1 MGRWDFYCLNMGHVI
16 FGPGK
21 LPPRTGELNSVKSG
35 DEHLSIDQA
44 ESDCVG
50 MCYLRLK
57 IDSPLIGLDG
67 FDWCKRETRSRAL
80 TPINASLCPRPNS
93 SRRIKQQQQTE
104 KKPTR
109 RNRKSTP
116 TSPEMEP
123 EQQPMEVHDPN
134 KILNAP
140 QPGDDYGAAAQ
151 GQEPLEIPPEGS
163 LAIEETDKGP
173 VEAVDEKVSWR
184 WKYWDSV

>member
-1 MGRWDFYCLNMGHVI
+1 
-16 FGPGK
+16 
-21 LPPRTGELNSVKSG
+21 
-35 DEHLSIDQA
+35 
-44 ESDCVG
+44 
-50 MCYLRLK
+50 
-57 IDSPLIGLDG
+57 
-67 FDWCKRETRSRAL
+67 
-80 TPINASLCPRPNS
+80 
-93 SRRIKQQQQTE
+93 
-104 KKPTR
+104 
-109 RNRKSTP
+109 
-116 TSPEMEP
+116 MEP